1 MNFLGILGPWPVG
14 LFLIMIIL
22 TIIALIEILK
32 SDFKDNGKIIWVIVV
47 LFFNFIGAILYF
59 AIGRNQRL
67 NN

>member
-22 TIIALIEILK
+22 TVIALIEILK
-32 SDFKDNGKIIWVIVV
+32 SDFKDNGKIIRVKVV